1 MIHGDAKKG
10 RLEMTMSVKG
20 KIILVTGASEGI
32 GRAIALKL
40 AEEGACLVV
49 AARTEQKLEALA
61 SEIRQRGGSALA
73 IRADV
78 TRSDEVGA
86 LVEKTVAAYGRLDI
100 LVNNV
105 GRGLRK
111 PFVATTDEEWD
122 RLVAVNLSSV
132 VFGCRAALPV
142 LERQGKGQII
152 NIASRSGRVGE
163 ANLAAYSAVKHGVV
177 GLTKALAE
185 EEGPKGI
192 HINAICP
199 GSVRTERM
207 EKILPQVDKSSW
219 LAPEDVAAAVVYL
232 AEGAGERMQGQTID
246 LF

>member
-1 MIHGDAKKG
+1 
-10 RLEMTMSVKG
+10 MSVKG
-20 KIILVTGASEGI
+20 KVILITGASEGI
-32 GRAIALKL
+32 GRAIANKL

-61 SEIRQRGGSALA
+61 DEIRQRGGNVLA
-73 IRADV
+73 IPADV
-78 TRSDEVGA
+78 TRSDEIQA
-86 LVEKTVAAYGRLDI
+86 LVQKTVAAYGRLDI

-111 PFVATTDEEWD
+111 PFIETSNEEWD
-122 RLVAVNLSSV
+122 RLVSINLSSV
-132 VFGCRAALPV
+132 FFGCRAALPV
-142 LERQGKGQII
+142 LEKQGKGQII
-152 NIASRSGRVGE
+152 NIASRSGRMGE
-163 ANLAAYSAVKHGVV
+163 ANLAAYSAVKHGVI

-192 HINAICP
+192 HVNVICP

-207 EKILPQVDKSSW
+207 EKILPQVDKSGW
-219 LAPEDVAAAVVYL
+219 LNPEDVAAAVVFL